1 MTNQHLTPAQ
11 HQQAVDLF
19 REAEK
24 RGNYITLENARTA
37 VRASIALKRLGIAI
51 LNRQT
56 VLRIPYEIRGGT
68 RVLLLVLGAAHGK
81 NNFALIAILNRLEK
95 EDRLHWSRPLRPFV
109 PREPQPVPYTPW
121 ERMTALDAPQ
131 M

>member
-56 VLRIPYEIRGGT
+56 VLRIPYEIRGGDE
-68 RVLLLVLGAAHGK
+68 GALARARRG
-81 NNFALIAILNRLEK
+81 
-95 EDRLHWSRPLRPFV
+95 
-109 PREPQPVPYTPW
+109 PR
-121 ERMTALDAPQ
+121 
-131 M
+131 